1 MLTIRRELFPEPWN
15 DVQQFRSEVNRL
27 LTAYGGARPLAA
39 SFPVMNVWQD
49 DSNLYVEAEL
59 PGMQLS
65 DLEIYVLGGN
75 QLTVKGERKLPE
87 IESAVWH
94 RRERGFGS
102 FMRVL
107 SLPVP
112 VDADKVQ
119 AKLVAGVLTITLP
132 ESEIAKPRKIAIQAE

>member
-15 DVQQFRSEVNRL
+15 DVQRFRSEVNRL

-39 SFPVMNVWQD
+39 SFPVMNVWHD

-59 PGMQLS
+59 PGMELS
-65 DLEIYVLGGN
+65 DLEIYVQGGN

-87 IESAVWH
+87 IEDAVWH

-119 AKLVAGVLTITLP
+119 AKLVSGVLTITLP
-132 ESEIAKPRKIAIQAE
+132 KSELAKPRKITIQVE